1 MDLISSHMIVSGN
14 RKIIE
19 ILERIEKVAN
29 SDCAI
34 LLIGETGVGKELF
47 AEYIHR
53 ISNRRNYPLVKVSLS
68 TLPPSLIESELFGYE
83 KGAFTNS
90 IQEKKGQFELA
101 DKGTIYLDDIDD
113 FPIELQPKLLR
124 VLESGE
130 IKRIG
135 AQKSIP
141 LNIRLITSSKIDLSE
156 MVSQGKFRM
165 DLFYRINVVPIR
177 IPPLRERTDDIPLLV
192 NHFLKLY
199 ESERSIKI
207 TEAALTA
214 LKEYPWPGNVR
225 ELKNVI
231 KRIVLFTDGEIT
243 LENLPEEIRGEKTL
257 NLFLK
262 SCMNCFKKKNLS
274 YDDVMK
280 CVEYHLLY
288 NALEEAKWNYSQAS
302 RNLRMSLSTF
312 RDKCRKY
319 GIKYPTDS
327 QNLTD

>member
-1 MDLISSHMIVSGN
+1 MDTTQLIVAGN
-14 RKIIE
+14 RKILD
-19 ILERIEKVAN
+19 ILDRLNVIAD

-68 TLPPSLIESELFGYE
+68 TLPPTLIESELFGYE

-90 IQEKKGQFELA
+90 FQERKGQFELA
-101 DKGTIYLDDIDD
+101 NNGTIFLDDIDD
-113 FPIELQPKLLR
+113 FPIELQSKLLR
-124 VLESGE
+124 VLETGE

-135 AQKSIP
+135 GQKSIP
-141 LNIRLITSSKIDLSE
+141 LDIRLITSSKIDLSE
-156 MVSQGKFRM
+156 IVAQGKFRV
-165 DLFYRINVVPIR
+165 DLFYRINVVPIH
-177 IPPLRERTDDIPLLV
+177 IPPLRERVDDIPLLV
-192 NHFLKLY
+192 DYFLKQY
-199 ESERSIKI
+199 GPEKFIKI
-207 TEAALTA
+207 SEAALTA
-214 LKEYPWPGNVR
+214 LKEYSWPGNVR

-231 KRIVLFTDGEIT
+231 KRIVLFADGEIT

-280 CVEYHLLY
+280 CIEYHLLY
-288 NALEEAKWNYSQAS
+288 NALEEAKGNYSHAA

-319 GIKYPTDS
+319 GIKHPTDS

>member
-1 MDLISSHMIVSGN
+1 MDQLSSNIIVSGD
-14 RKIIE
+14 RKIID
-19 ILERIEKVAN
+19 ILERLEKVAD

-68 TLPPSLIESELFGYE
+68 TLPPSLIESELFGFE
-83 KGAFTNS
+83 KGSFTNS
-90 IQEKKGQFELA
+90 IYEKKGQFELA

-113 FPIELQPKLLR
+113 FPIELQSKLLR
-124 VLESGE
+124 VLETGE

-135 AQKSIP
+135 AQKSIS
-141 LNIRLITSSKIDLSE
+141 LDIRLITSSKIDLSE
-156 MVSQGKFRM
+156 MVAQGKFRI
-165 DLFYRINVVPIR
+165 DLFYRINVVPIH
-177 IPPLRERTDDIPLLV
+177 IPPLRDRTDDIPLLI
-192 NHFLKLY
+192 NHFLKQY
-199 ESERSIKI
+199 EPEKSIKI

-214 LKEYPWPGNVR
+214 LKEYSWPGNVR

-231 KRIVLFTDGEIT
+231 KRIAHFTDGEIT

-280 CVEYHLLY
+280 CIEYHLLY
-288 NALEEAKWNYSQAS
+288 NSLEEAKGNYSQAA
-302 RNLRMSLSTF
+302 RNLKMSLSTF

-319 GIKYPTDS
+319 GIKHPADS